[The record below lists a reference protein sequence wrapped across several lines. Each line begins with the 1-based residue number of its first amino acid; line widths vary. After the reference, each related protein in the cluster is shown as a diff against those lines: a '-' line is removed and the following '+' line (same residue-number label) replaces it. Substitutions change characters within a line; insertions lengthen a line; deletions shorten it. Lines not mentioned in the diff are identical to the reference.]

1 MREVKLNGSIKTG
14 LSITMPAH
22 PREGSFNNTI
32 RITAEET
39 TSSLYA
45 GFIAIEQYQ
54 ALDVQIQM
62 TGDVVE
68 DDSEVIIG
76 KTITPPT
83 VTLNLSGV
91 HKKGFKDTATYVS
104 AGHSDITET
113 PTVAVGLYKVPPGQN
128 LFKVVADSSTET
140 FDFISTLTYT
150 WKYITPQNTV
160 DSDDNTIKI
169 PNHALA
175 TGIGPGTVVTYS
187 PGGGSPIGTTISPGY
202 LQSNVDYYVIVVD
215 SSTIRLAT
223 SLLKAQLNEP
233 IDFTNSGNNN
243 QSFTVT
249 GTTYTVTYDFHHN
262 VTPGLDGVKAAV
274 QNYKYA

>member
-1 MREVKLNGSIKTG
+1 
-14 LSITMPAH
+14 MPAH

-32 RITAEET
+32 LITAEET
-39 TSSLYA
+39 TSSSYV
-45 GFIAIEQYQ
+45 GFIAVEQYQ
-54 ALDVQIQM
+54 ALDVQIQVD
-62 TGDVVE
+62 GGVVE

-76 KTITPPT
+76 KTITSPA

-113 PTVAVGLYKVPPGQN
+113 PTVTVGLYKVPPGQN
-128 LFKVVADSSTET
+128 LFLVVADSSTET
-140 FDFISTLTYT
+140 FDFVSTLTYT
-150 WKYITPQNTV
+150 WKYITPQNTIV
-160 DSDDNTIKI
+160 GDNNIKI

-175 TGIGPGTVVTYS
+175 TGTGPGTMVTYS
-187 PGGGSPIGTTISPGY
+187 ANGGSPIGANISPGY
-202 LQSNVDYYVIVVD
+202 LQDNVGYYVIVVD
-215 SSTIRLAT
+215 SNTIKLAA
-223 SLLKAQLNEP
+223 SLSDAQGNRP
-233 IDFTNSGNNN
+233 IGLTNSGNNN